1 MNGVAG
7 PWADIGGSEG
17 KLSIEPVNDKDEP
30 GIDCGLLL
38 LTLKLDEC
46 PLLFD
51 AECEC
56 DSFRSFV
63 SGGGSDGGANDGGG
77 WDGGGISNDPIAGLC
92 GVVNGENDESI

>member
-1 MNGVAG
+1 MAG

-17 KLSIEPVNDKDEP
+17 KLSIEPVNDKDDP
-30 GIDCGLLL
+30 GIECGLLL
-38 LTLKLDEC
+38 LTLKLDEW

-63 SGGGSDGGANDGGG
+63 SGGGSDAGANDGGG